1 MTPSY
6 FLNVYKDKG
15 ITSFDVI
22 YKLRKILNIKKI
34 GHSGTLDPLASGV
47 LQVAVGNCS
56 RLLEYL
62 NDDKEYLAD
71 IKFGYSSTTDDD
83 EGEKTFIK
91 EPKFEKSELL
101 KILKL
106 FEGKIRQIPPKYSA
120 IKVGGKKLCDIAR
133 KNEQMPQIKPRS
145 VEIYKISLE
154 EFKPSKSAK
163 IRVCCS
169 KGTYIR
175 SLVRDIGDKLLCGA
189 YMSDLVR
196 VRAGNF
202 FLENSSVIADDIEKH
217 AINPIDALNLNKI
230 VLTQEEY
237 VKVINGN
244 PIAFR
249 GVKTNDKKFMLIF
262 NNSLVSI
269 ANLSDNI
276 LKMEKVLK

>member
-62 NDDKEYLAD
+62 DDDKEYLAD

-101 KILKL
+101 NTLKL
-106 FEGKIRQIPPKYSA
+106 FEGKIQQIPPKYSA

-154 EFKPSKSAK
+154 EFNPSKSAK

-217 AINPIDALNLNKI
+217 AINPIDALNLNKV

-244 PIAFR
+244 PIVFR